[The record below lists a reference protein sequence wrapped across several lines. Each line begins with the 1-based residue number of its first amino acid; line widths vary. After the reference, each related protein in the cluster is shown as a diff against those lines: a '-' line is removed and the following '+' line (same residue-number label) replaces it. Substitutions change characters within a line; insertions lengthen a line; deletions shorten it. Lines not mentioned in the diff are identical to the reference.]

1 MQHAPDILS
10 EGKRL
15 KAMNWHE
22 LVAVAKRNRPLA
34 PIVISIILNDADAR
48 GESDAV
54 AAAQYCLDT
63 MADDPTGCFDE
74 LDGLLRESDRF
85 ERVQT
90 AASYYPGN
98 ELPDDVFFA
107 ITGEAA

>member
-1 MQHAPDILS
+1 MKHAPDILS

-74 LDGLLRESDRF
+74 LDFILADDGRYERLTPAKREHLS
-85 ERVQT
+85 
-90 AASYYPGN
+90 P
-98 ELPDDVFFA
+98 A
-107 ITGEAA
+107 IYGSARG